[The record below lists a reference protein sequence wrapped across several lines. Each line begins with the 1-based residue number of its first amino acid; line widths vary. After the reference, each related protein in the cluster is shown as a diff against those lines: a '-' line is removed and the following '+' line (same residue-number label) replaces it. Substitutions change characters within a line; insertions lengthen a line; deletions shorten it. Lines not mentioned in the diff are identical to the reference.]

1 MRKEKK
7 YNSRNLTWKKPK
19 SDYKL
24 DPESERY
31 RICLN
36 CGIEFMTD
44 HLSRIFC
51 NDKCTDDFHNRKK
64 RDAHLHGM
72 EADESSLVS
81 VVDPPKN
88 PSAGLIN
95 NMKILDALPID
106 KEEGSVFHVEQL
118 DQLGLNLNYFSGR
131 GKLYNINPELGCHF
145 LQVGYYRLYRL
156 SFSEFLIIKQENLQ
170 S

>member
-1 MRKEKK
+1 MGKEKK

-44 HLSRIFC
+44 HLNRIFC
-51 NDKCTDDFHNRKK
+51 NDKCTDEFHNRKK
-64 RDAHLHGM
+64 RNAQLNGM

-88 PSAGLIN
+88 PSAGLVN

-145 LQVGYYRLYRL
+145 LQMGYYRLYRL
-156 SFSEFLIIKQENLQ
+156 SFSEILIIKQENLQ

>member
-19 SDYKL
+19 SLYKM
-24 DPESERY
+24 DPESDRF
-31 RICLN
+31 RVCPN
-36 CGIEFMTD
+36 CGSEFMTE
-44 HLSRIFC
+44 HRSREFC
-51 NDKCTDDFHNRKK
+51 NDKCTDEFHNRKK

-88 PSAGLIN
+88 PSAGLVN
-95 NMKILDALPID
+95 NIKILDALPID

-131 GKLYNINPELGCHF
+131 GELYNINPELGCHF

>member
-19 SDYKL
+19 SDYKM
-24 DPESERY
+24 DPKSDRY
-31 RICLN
+31 RVCPN

-51 NDKCTDDFHNRKK
+51 GDGCADEFHNRKK
-64 RDAHLHGM
+64 RDAQLNGM
-72 EADESSLVS
+72 EAETNPPVSAIHSTNNPGSDLV
-81 VVDPPKN
+81 
-88 PSAGLIN
+88 N

-106 KEEGSVFHVEQL
+106 KEEGNVFHVEQL

-131 GKLYNINPELGCHF
+131 GELYNINPELGCHF